1 MPNREISLCKKYAES
16 IFRRNIEPLEPRDFH
31 PNWADQPSRL
41 KIYQQVE
48 RLALPAPALPG
59 LASMGEVMARL
70 RTPREH
76 PRGLDQ
82 AEIATMLQF
91 AHGLLNRRLDVN
103 WNQNHLDQAL
113 YIHSTFGRGSASGGG
128 MYPTEIFW
136 VSGQSGSFLPGIYH
150 YENGHHALARL
161 LSGDVTRQVRRA
173 VADHPSAMST
183 DQFLLISLNFWKNS
197 FKYNSFSYHVVTQD
211 LGALLASLRLLANG
225 FGSDLQTLLWYADE
239 SLNDLLGLETL
250 YESVCAVIP
259 IPTNDLQHLSSSQA
273 RSLAPETLP
282 QTAFT
287 QKSAFQRSQTI
298 LHFEA
303 IEKAHQS
310 TLIDDEAR
318 PESRAAYRAACDE
331 FARGEEKII
340 LPAPSVDLLG
350 MDILTAF
357 RHRRSSF
364 GRFSNAQP
372 LSLERF
378 ATMLHFASV
387 SCNYGSDLKGADGS
401 PHFTRLLAFVRNIQ
415 GVTPGAYAYDGQR
428 HCLWS
433 VAQQDFS
440 AFLQEHYFLQ
450 NYNMSE
456 IAALLVIVGKPEQ
469 MLELYGNRGYR
480 VIQAEVGLVAQSV
493 YMAATALSFNCGA
506 ALGFD
511 NVALNQA
518 LNLQEQERS
527 FLFLLIGNGPMV
539 ESADFRYP
547 LV

>member
-1 MPNREISLCKKYAES
+1 MFNRETSICQQYAES
-16 IFRRNIEPLEPRDFH
+16 MFRRNIEPLEPRNFQ

-48 RLALPAPALPG
+48 RLALPTPAFSG
-59 LASMGEVMARL
+59 LASMGEVMSRL
-70 RTPREH
+70 QTPCWQ
-76 PRGLDQ
+76 PRGLGQ
-82 AEIATMLQF
+82 AEVATMLQF

-103 WNQNHLDQAL
+103 WNQNHQDRAL
-113 YIHSTFGRGSASGGG
+113 YFHSTFGRGTASGGG

-136 VSGQSGSFLPGIYH
+136 VSGQSGSFQPGIYH
-150 YENGHHALARL
+150 YDNGHHALARL
-161 LSGDVTRQVRRA
+161 LSGDVTRQVRQA
-173 VADHPSAMST
+173 VGQHPSALCT
-183 DQFLLISLNFWKNS
+183 DQFLLVSLNFWKNS

-225 FGSDLQTLLWYADE
+225 FGSDLQPLFWYADE
-239 SLNDLLGLETL
+239 SLNSLLGLETL

-259 IPTNDLQHLSSSQA
+259 IPTDNSQILPA
-273 RSLAPETLP
+273 QEQSLATTSAS
-282 QTAFT
+282 QTMFV
-287 QKSAFQRSQTI
+287 QKPAFQRSHTL

-310 TLIDDEAR
+310 TLIDAEPR
-318 PESRAAYRAACDE
+318 PESRVAYRAACDE
-331 FARGEEKII
+331 FSVGEEKVS
-340 LPAPSVDLLG
+340 LPAPAVDLLG
-350 MDILTAF
+350 MDILTTF
-357 RHRRSSF
+357 RRRRSSF
-364 GRFSNAQP
+364 GRFSNALP

-401 PHFTRLLAFVRNIQ
+401 PHFTRLLAFICNVQ
-415 GVTPGAYAYDGQR
+415 DVKPGAYAYDGQR

-433 VAQQDFS
+433 VMQQDFS
-440 AFLQEHYFLQ
+440 AFLQENYFLQ

-469 MLELYGNRGYR
+469 MLDIYGNRGYR

-493 YMAATALSFNCGA
+493 YMASTALSFNCGA

-511 NVALNQA
+511 NVALNKA
-518 LNLQEQERS
+518 LNLQEEERS
-527 FLFLLIGNGPMV
+527 FLFLLIGNGPTV
-539 ESADFRYP
+539 ENADFLYP